1 MWRLGR
7 HQPYDSQSE
16 DAMSQESQH
25 LSSIHPRQLERIDQ
39 AIRASDDVVATGQQ
53 VRSFTEETTEKL
65 TQALRQATGIIG
77 ADLLANREGRVP
89 KTRR

>member
-1 MWRLGR
+1 MRRTGLLR
-7 HQPYDSQSE
+7 HDARSE
-16 DAMSQESQH
+16 DAMEHHGQ
-25 LSSIHPRQLERIDQ
+25 LSSIHPKQLERIDQ
-39 AIRASDDVVATGQQ
+39 AVKSSDDLVATGQQ